1 MGKRMIFALLVLT
14 LLWVILMEE
23 LSIMSV
29 AIGVLTGVFATL
41 FSRRFL
47 PYQQIE
53 NVNFYK
59 LLTYPFFLI
68 GQIYVAGFMVIKIFI
83 KGAVVEIVTVKT
95 KLKNEALRVILA
107 DSITLTPGSIL
118 LDLEENNITLLW
130 MKDKK
135 TKTDPE
141 SAGELLKGKLERRLL
156 KAERDA

>member
-1 MGKRMIFALLVLT
+1 MGKHMIFAVPALT

-29 AIGVLTGVFATL
+29 ALGVLTGIIVTL

-53 NVNFYK
+53 NVNFFK

-68 GQIYVAGFMVIKIFI
+68 GQTYVAGFMVIKIFI
-83 KGAVVEIVTVKT
+83 KGAVVDIVTVKT
-95 KLKNEALRVILA
+95 KLKNETLRVILA

-118 LDLEENNITLLW
+118 LDLDENNITLLW
-130 MKDKK
+130 MKDKE

-141 SAGELLKGKLERRLL
+141 IAGELLKGKLEKRLL
-156 KAERDA
+156 KAEREA

>member
-1 MGKRMIFALLVLT
+1 MKKHMIFAVPVLT

-23 LSIMSV
+23 LSIRSV
-29 AIGVLTGVFATL
+29 AIGVVTGVIIML
-41 FSRRFL
+41 FSRKFL

-83 KGAVVEIVTVKT
+83 KGAAVDIVTVKT

-118 LDLEENNITLLW
+118 LDLDENNITLLW

-135 TKTDPE
+135 IAADPE
-141 SAGELLKGKLERRLL
+141 IAGELLKGKLERRLL

>member
-1 MGKRMIFALLVLT
+1 MGKHSIFVVLGLT

-29 AIGVLTGVFATL
+29 ALGVPTGVVVTL

-47 PYQQIE
+47 PYRQIE
-53 NVNFYK
+53 NVNFFK

-83 KGAVVEIVTVKT
+83 KGAVVDIVTVKT

-118 LDLEENNITLLW
+118 LDLDENNITLLW

-141 SAGELLKGKLERRLL
+141 IAGELLKGKLEKRLL
-156 KAERDA
+156 KAEREA